1 LIGCNKDDAKYL
13 NGSFI
18 LTYCF
23 FVNESASLL
32 KESLA
37 YFLVSLY
44 FSLRRVSLAEYLL
57 VLRALFSLL
66 LQMVRCTMDIASIV
80 CILRWATT
88 RTKGM
93 VAPYILSDVFVGHD
107 YHLTLYLN

>member
-1 LIGCNKDDAKYL
+1 ML
-13 NGSFI
+13 S
-18 LTYCF
+18 F
-23 FVNESASLL
+23 FVNESASPL

-37 YFLVSLY
+37 CFLVSLY

-57 VLRALFSLL
+57 VLRALFLL
-66 LQMVRCTMDIASIV
+66 LLHMARCIMNIASTA

-93 VAPYILSDVFVGHD
+93 VALYVLSDAFVGPD